1 MGRAVGGGDSEFRA
15 DRTRSSADDAAIWR
29 RFRGIAGEDAR
40 IGALQRLKLTGPV
53 PTSFTYALPDLI
65 PADTWR
71 GEALMR
77 DTWRIGM
84 ERLILER
91 AQPPWSAPLPSRHF
105 ADRLHR
111 FDWLSD
117 LVSQGTVGQERAA
130 GFVDSWIQSF
140 GTFNGFAWRAEPTA
154 HRLWNWMR
162 CSEVLFTEDCPPE
175 RMECLMRQL
184 RYLSEIL
191 DQTTNPRTRW
201 MGSCLMVARAVCL
214 DGAHRLDEALD
225 RLDGECTAQILPD
238 GGHVS
243 RSPARLLNSLL
254 NLLALQEV
262 LQKAGHIV
270 PDYFGKWIARMGAM
284 LAFFQTE
291 DGALNP
297 FNDGDEGR
305 PEVVAAALDRLAAP
319 PRRFTVAPKSG
330 FQKLQK
336 GSLRLVLDCGEAPP
350 PPFGDYAHAGAL
362 GFELSDGPAR
372 LVTSCGY
379 SAEVNVDWQA
389 AVRRTG
395 AHSTLVLAGRD
406 SSNFVTNEETR
417 LLAAMGPE
425 GISSK
430 RLEESDEI
438 WLDAQHG
445 GYKTACGLLHRR
457 RLFMSGDGSRL
468 TGEDSLVRPI
478 SQAPSDDNKFINF
491 EIRFH
496 LHPTVTA
503 MMGRDAIRL
512 ICDNG
517 AIWRFKTSH
526 EGTRLE
532 RTVYLARGNVERPE
546 QIVMAGYA
554 DPNSDGS
561 EPPNCIRWAF
571 LQEKVA

>member
-15 DRTRSSADDAAIWR
+15 DRTRSSADDAALWR
-29 RFRGIAGEDAR
+29 RFRGLAGEDAR

-53 PTSFTYALPDLI
+53 PQTFAHALPDII

-77 DTWRIGM
+77 DIWRIGM

-91 AQPPWSAPLPSRHF
+91 AQPPWSVPLPSRHF

-117 LVSQGTVGQERAA
+117 MASQGPSGQERAA
-130 GFVDSWIQSF
+130 AFVDSWIQSF

-154 HRLWNWMR
+154 NRLWNWMR
-162 CSEVLFTEDCPPE
+162 CSQTLFGEGCPPE
-175 RMECLMRQL
+175 RMECLVRQM

-201 MGSCLMVARAVCL
+201 IGSCLMVARAICL
-214 DGAHRLDEALD
+214 DGAHRLDESLD

-243 RSPARLLNSLL
+243 RSPARLLTSLL

-262 LQKAGHIV
+262 LQKAGHVV
-270 PDYFGKWIARMGAM
+270 PDYFEKWISRMGAM

-305 PEVVAAALDRLAAP
+305 PEVVAAALDRLGAA
-319 PRRFTVAPKSG
+319 PRRFTFAPKSG

-379 SAEVNVDWQA
+379 SAEVNLDWQA

-406 SSNFVTNEETR
+406 SSSFVTNEETR

-425 GISSK
+425 GISAK

-445 GYKTACGLLHRR
+445 GYKAACGLLHRR

-478 SQAPSDDNKFINF
+478 SQPPSDDNKFINF

-517 AIWRFKTSH
+517 SVWRFKTSH

-532 RTVYLARGNVERPE
+532 RTVYLARGNVEQPE

-554 DPNSDGS
+554 DPNSDGN

-571 LQEKVA
+571 LKEKAA

>member
-15 DRTRSSADDAAIWR
+15 DRTRSSADDAALWR
-29 RFRGIAGEDAR
+29 RFRGLAGEDAR

-53 PTSFTYALPDLI
+53 PQTFAHALPDII

-77 DTWRIGM
+77 DIWRIGM

-91 AQPPWSAPLPSRHF
+91 AQPPWSVPLPSRHF

-117 LVSQGTVGQERAA
+117 MASQDRAGQERAA
-130 GFVDSWIQSF
+130 AFVDSWIQSF
-140 GTFNGFAWRAEPTA
+140 GAFNGFAWRAEPTA
-154 HRLWNWMR
+154 NRLWNWMR
-162 CSEVLFTEDCPPE
+162 CSQTLFGEGCPHE
-175 RMECLMRQL
+175 RMECLVRQM

-201 MGSCLMVARAVCL
+201 IGSCLMVARAVCL

-243 RSPARLLNSLL
+243 RSPARLLTSLL
-254 NLLALQEV
+254 NLLALREV
-262 LQKAGHIV
+262 LQKAGHVV
-270 PDYFGKWIARMGAM
+270 PDYFEKWISRMGAM

-305 PEVVAAALDRLAAP
+305 PEVVAAALDRLGAA
-319 PRRFTVAPKSG
+319 PRRFTFAPKSG

-379 SAEVNVDWQA
+379 SAEVNLDWQA

-406 SSNFVTNEETR
+406 SSSFVTTEETR

-425 GISSK
+425 GISAK

-445 GYKTACGLLHRR
+445 GYKAACGLLHRR

-478 SQAPSDDNKFINF
+478 SQPPSDDNKFINF

-517 AIWRFKTSH
+517 SVWRFKTSH

-532 RTVYLARGNVERPE
+532 RTVYLARGNVEQPE

-554 DPNSDGS
+554 DPNSDGN

-571 LQEKVA
+571 LKEKAA

>member
-1 MGRAVGGGDSEFRA
+1 MVRALGGGDSEFRA
-15 DRTRSSADDAAIWR
+15 DRTRSSADDAALWR

-40 IGALQRLKLTGPV
+40 IGARQRLKLTGTAPEE
-53 PTSFTYALPDLI
+53 FTHHLPDII
-65 PADTWR
+65 PPDTWR

-77 DTWRIGM
+77 DVWRIGM
-84 ERLILER
+84 ERLTLEH
-91 AQPPWSAPLPSRHF
+91 AQPPWSVPLPSRHF

-111 FDWLSD
+111 FDWFPD
-117 LVSQGTVGQERAA
+117 LVSQGPGGIKRANA
-130 GFVDSWIQSF
+130 FIDSWIDMY

-154 HRLWNWMR
+154 NRIWNWMR
-162 CSEVLFTEDCPPE
+162 CSRHVFNTENGST
-175 RMECLMRQL
+175 RMECLVRQMRFL
-184 RYLSEIL
+184 AEAL
-191 DQTTNPRTRW
+191 DQTTDPKTRW
-201 MGSCLMVARAVCL
+201 IGSCVMVARSVCL
-214 DGAHRLDEALD
+214 DGAHRLDEALA

-243 RSPARLLNSLL
+243 RSPSRLLYALL
-254 NLLALQEV
+254 NLLTLREALQE
-262 LQKAGHIV
+262 ADHHV
-270 PDYFGKWIARMGAM
+270 PDYFDKWIPRMGAM

-305 PEVVAAALDRLAAP
+305 PEAIEAALGRMNAP
-319 PRRFTVAPKSG
+319 PRRFTFAPKSG

-336 GSLRLVLDCGEAPP
+336 GPVRLVLDCGEAPP
-350 PPFGDYAHAGAL
+350 PPFGDFAHAGAL

-406 SSNFVTNEETR
+406 SSNFVTNDESR
-417 LLAAMGPE
+417 LMAATGPE
-425 GISSK
+425 GISAK
-430 RLEESDEI
+430 RLEESEEI

-445 GYKTACGLLHRR
+445 GYKAACGLLHRR
-457 RLFMSGDGSRL
+457 RLFMSGDGTRL

-478 SQAPSDDNKFINF
+478 SQPRSDDTKFINF

-503 MMGRDAIRL
+503 MMSRDAIRL

-517 AIWRFKTSH
+517 SVWRFKTSH

-532 RTVYLARGNVERPE
+532 RTVYLARGIVEQPE

-554 DPNSDGS
+554 DPNSDGN

-571 LQEKVA
+571 LKEAGA